1 METSFEA
8 FRKAHPN
15 ATLHF
20 SVDKFDIFLHHL
32 KKMIREEFDRE
43 YKAMR
48 DSREEVYYSFRH
60 VASMLDVSE
69 RTLNRWQSQGYLVPR
84 MIGGQRRYRKSDLDR
99 IIHKEGGDGHE
110 N

>member
-1 METSFEA
+1 MELSFEDLHQ
-8 FRKAHPN
+8 AHPH

-20 SVDKFDIFLHHL
+20 SVEKFDAFLHHL

-60 VASMLDVSE
+60 VASMLDVSS
-69 RTLNRWQSQGYLVPR
+69 RTLNRWQSQGYLVPVL
-84 MIGGQRRYRKSDLDR
+84 IGGQRRYRKSDLDK
-99 IIHKEGGDGHE
+99 IIQKKGGE
-110 N
+110 NHDN